1 MMRYGAQIV
10 QVPYVSDDWNGRDRC
25 MKYKQILTCFY
36 EVITADLIDFIK
48 VVEASFD

>member
-1 MMRYGAQIV
+1 
-10 QVPYVSDDWNGRDRC
+10 